1 VSNKF
6 FTFIYGNQVRAA
18 PKKKVI
24 PAADISTLM
33 DAEEVLQ
40 NAKVDAEKYHLE
52 IAKECEQIKEQAY
65 QDGYDEGYKQWTE
78 HLLKLE
84 EERNLAHKDLEQMV
98 APIALKAAKKMVG
111 RELELSPDAIV
122 DIVRANIK
130 SVAQHKKIIIYVNK
144 NDWEIIEQNKN
155 RIKELFEDLQSLSI
169 RPRDDIK
176 PGGCVIETEIGII
189 NAQMDHR
196 WHTLEKAF
204 EKLMKTSPEF
214 LKGSE

>member
-1 VSNKF
+1 MSNKF
-6 FTFIYGNQVRAA
+6 FTFIYGNQVHAA
-18 PKKKVI
+18 RKKKII
-24 PAADISTLM
+24 PASEISTLM
-33 DAEEVLQ
+33 EAYEILQ

-52 IAKECEQIKEQAY
+52 ISKECEQIKEHAY
-65 QDGYDEGYKQWTE
+65 KDGYDEGYKQWTE

-98 APIALKAAKKMVG
+98 VPIALKAAKKMVG
-111 RELELSPDAIV
+111 RELELSPNAIV

-130 SVAQHKKIIIYVNK
+130 NVAQHKKIIIYVNK
-144 NDWEIIEQNKN
+144 NEWEIIEQNKN

-169 RPRDDIK
+169 RPRDDVE

-196 WHTLEKAF
+196 WHALERAF
-204 EKLMKTSPEF
+204 DKLMKTTPESQ
-214 LKGSE
+214 KGSE